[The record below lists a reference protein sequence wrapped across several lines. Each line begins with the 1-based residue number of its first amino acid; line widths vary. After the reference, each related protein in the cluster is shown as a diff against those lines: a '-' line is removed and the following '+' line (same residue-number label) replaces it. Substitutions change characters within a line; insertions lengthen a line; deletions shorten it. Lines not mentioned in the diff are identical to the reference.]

1 MKILLNKILFAFSV
15 IAISIPFALASESA
29 VADDESS
36 AVSYNVG
43 YMSEYWYRGVYQAE
57 SAVSFGADVEMGDFY
72 VGTWWADVDKGV
84 EYDIYAGY
92 NFSIGPADMYLG
104 VTGYYYSDNFDDDY
118 EEMNFGIAMGPV
130 SVDIASGEYKKGVVG
145 NTKDHN
151 YSFSSIAYDMSG
163 LGLPITYSYGIWGRS
178 ALGGIV
184 HTLSYGQTVAGVDV
198 GLEVSKNS
206 DTITGS
212 ASNKDTTFAVFTLG
226 YSF

>member
-29 VADDESS
+29 VADDHSS

-163 LGLPITYSYGIWGRS
+163 LGLPITYSYGIWGGS
-178 ALGGIV
+178 ALGGNV